1 MVQMYVYLWQVDQ
14 QAHHPLVF
22 YLRAWETSQVTI
34 HTVEIV
40 FSAARQSPPEVRSP
54 EIILFPSFYLLVD
67 LGLLHPSNLIF

>member
-1 MVQMYVYLWQVDQ
+1 MVQMCVCLWQVGR

-22 YLRAWETSQVTI
+22 YLRAWETCQVTI

-40 FSAARQSPPEVRSP
+40 FSVRQLPLEVRSP
-54 EIILFPSFYLLVD
+54 EIILFPLVYLLID